1 MTRIEENIMIIK
13 KMVERME
20 EKPTGTYEEM
30 VAFQLGTI
38 ATMLTDISK
47 SLAILADKAES
58 EEEA

>member
-1 MTRIEENIMIIK
+1 MTRVEENIMIIK
-13 KMVERME
+13 QMVERME

-30 VAFQLGTI
+30 IAFQLGTI